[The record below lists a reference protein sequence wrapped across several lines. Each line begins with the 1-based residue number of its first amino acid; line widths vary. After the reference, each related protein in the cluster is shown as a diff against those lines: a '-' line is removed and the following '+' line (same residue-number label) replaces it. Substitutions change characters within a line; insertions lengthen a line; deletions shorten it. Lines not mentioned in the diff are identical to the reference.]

1 MTIYLY
7 ESLFIYMYVTR
18 ESDRVRNM
26 QKEIMEKNKAK
37 IPFSHIQNKDINI
50 LPYLV

>member
-1 MTIYLY
+1 
-7 ESLFIYMYVTR
+7 MYITR

-37 IPFSHIQNKDINI
+37 IPFSHIQNKDPEGSGGEGGGRGNQDGE
-50 LPYLV
+50 YM